1 MDILKQQKNPQIFG
15 WTFEKVS
22 QHTDNMEN
30 NLLIYISNNN
40 SAAVKT
46 MIVIAVVKTK
56 LQVIQE
62 NKPSIALIVLFI
74 HFFLNKCIC
83 DIIIIL
89 KNPHFLGISILSQS
103 LSFKGISMLSQSWS
117 FKGISML
124 SQSLS
129 FKTNCTSKSQFLEHM

>member
-15 WTFEKVS
+15 WTFEKVL

-30 NLLIYISNNN
+30 DLLIYISNNN
-40 SAAVKT
+40 PAAVKT

-74 HFFLNKCIC
+74 HFFLTNVYVTSSSFK
-83 DIIIIL
+83 
-89 KNPHFLGISILSQS
+89 KNPTFWG
-103 LSFKGISMLSQSWS
+103 F
-117 FKGISML
+117 
-124 SQSLS
+124 
-129 FKTNCTSKSQFLEHM
+129 QF

>member
-1 MDILKQQKNPQIFG
+1 MDGFMDILKQQKNPQIFG

-74 HFFLNKCIC
+74 HFF
-83 DIIIIL
+83 
-89 KNPHFLGISILSQS
+89 
-103 LSFKGISMLSQSWS
+103 
-117 FKGISML
+117 
-124 SQSLS
+124 
-129 FKTNCTSKSQFLEHM
+129 

>member
-1 MDILKQQKNPQIFG
+1 
-15 WTFEKVS
+15 
-22 QHTDNMEN
+22 MEN
-30 NLLIYISNNN
+30 NFLNYISNNN
-40 SAAVKT
+40 PAAVKT

-62 NKPSIALIVLFI
+62 NKPSIALII

-103 LSFKGISMLSQSWS
+103 LSFKGISMLSQS
-117 FKGISML
+117 
-124 SQSLS
+124 
-129 FKTNCTSKSQFLEHM
+129 